1 MLIALVVAV
10 AENGVIGSGGGLA
23 WKISD
28 DLKWFKKVTLGKPI
42 VMGRKTFDSIGR
54 ALPGRANIVV
64 TRSRDFAVEDV
75 TAAMSFDAALAAA
88 ETAAKE
94 AGVEE
99 ICVIG
104 GGEIYR
110 QALPRAGRIYLTR
123 VEARVEGD
131 TFFPP
136 IDPAQ
141 WRETAAGGC
150 EQDEKNQHSC
160 RFFILDRAVLQRNRS
175 KETAANAS

>member
-1 MLIALVVAV
+1 MRIALVVAV

-28 DLKWFKKVTLGKPI
+28 DLKWFKKITLGKPI
-42 VMGRKTFDSIGR
+42 VMGRKTFDSIGK

-64 TRSRDFAVEDV
+64 TRSRTFAAEGV
-75 TAAMSFDAALAAA
+75 TAVASLDAALAAA
-88 ETAAKE
+88 EAAAKG
-94 AGVEE
+94 AGAEE

-110 QALPRAGRIYLTR
+110 QTLPRAGRIYLTR

-141 WRETAAGGC
+141 WRDTAAGGC
-150 EQDEKNQHSC
+150 ERSEKNQYSC
-160 RFFILDRAVLQRNRS
+160 RFFILDRAVLQRNRG
-175 KETAANAS
+175 KASEAKAS